1 MKGTQQRSVS
11 MAVLNSSVVMLLQ
24 HAWSADRYNH
34 TLFTPSIW
42 MTQIE
47 DVKKEQSSLLAR
59 LLQLS

>member
-1 MKGTQQRSVS
+1 